1 MSLRTKFSSKP
12 LSKTVNLKCAY
23 NEKNWWLVWWVF
35 FTTLAFQ
42 EAISTLS
49 VQWDQVVAM
58 NDKL

>member
-1 MSLRTKFSSKP
+1 MSLRKKFSSKP

-23 NEKNWWLVWWVF
+23 DEKIGVVFFF

-42 EAISTLS
+42 EAVSMLN
-49 VQWDQVVAM
+49 VQWDQVAAM